1 MSKANGWLLIL
12 GAIVQMVGWIAF
24 YPANPTDATS
34 VQANALIADEAM
46 ARVGLIMGFGGMIAM
61 VAALVNVARSIQSAY
76 ASYAAFI
83 FGLTAAVALVSTGFE
98 FRVVDAPSDA
108 IAASLMGNSLAIGDG
123 MFLGLGVANVL
134 LGIAILLTKQIYRII
149 GALAVLAGIA
159 MVLMPFLGQDS
170 PVAAIAFL
178 GWLLVSI
185 GIGFHSI
192 RTADRTAD

>member
-12 GAIVQMVGWIAF
+12 GVIVQAVGWMVF
-24 YPANPTDATS
+24 YPADPTDATS
-34 VQANALIADEAM
+34 VQANAIRGDEAM
-46 ARVGLIMGFGGMIAM
+46 ARIGLIMGFGGMIAM
-61 VAALVNVARSIQSAY
+61 VAALVNVARSIQSTY

-83 FGLTAAVALVSTGFE
+83 FGLAAAGALVSTGFE

-134 LGIAILLTKQIYRII
+134 FGIAILLTKQIYLVL
-149 GALAVLAGIA
+149 GALAVLIGIA

-170 PVAAIAFL
+170 PVAAISFL
-178 GWLLVSI
+178 GWCLVSI

-192 RTADRTAD
+192 RTAD

>member
-12 GAIVQMVGWIAF
+12 GVIVQAVGWIVF
-24 YPANPTDATS
+24 YPADPTDATS
-34 VQANALIADEAM
+34 VQANAIRGDEAM
-46 ARVGLIMGFGGMIAM
+46 ARIGLIMGFGGMIAM

-83 FGLTAAVALVSTGFE
+83 FGLAAAVALVSTGFE

-134 LGIAILLTKQIYRII
+134 LGIAILLTKQIYRVI